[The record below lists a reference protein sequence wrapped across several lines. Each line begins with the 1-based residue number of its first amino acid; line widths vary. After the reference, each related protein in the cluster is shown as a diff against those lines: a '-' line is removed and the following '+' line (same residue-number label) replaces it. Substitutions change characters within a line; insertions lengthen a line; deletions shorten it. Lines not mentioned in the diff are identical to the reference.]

1 MLVSVNEGEDE
12 GCAVRCRC
20 FLGRCQ
26 WEARVIDFD
35 ADLHVAYLKKFNI
48 EIDLG

>member
-1 MLVSVNEGEDE
+1 MLEPENEGEDE
-12 GCAVRCRC
+12 GCAACHRY

-26 WEARVIDFD
+26 WGARVIDFD
-35 ADLHVAYLKKFNI
+35 ADLHIAYLKKFNI